1 MRFTIALLLC
11 LFLLACGTSDE
22 ITGMDV
28 VEVEEVIIV
37 EEDAVEKVEIE
48 EKEVIEVEAPGDKL
62 EADVKRERRSMT
74 FVNINGI
81 SYVVPNDRRYYR
93 ERKSRIDFDIFTGS
107 TLLLGVG
114 EETRVVRFS
123 DIDTTMKKLIF
134 TEMQEED
141 VVHTAFYTY
150 IEANIKDLFTG
161 YEGSILT
168 DSIGSTQ
175 GFFDPDT
182 FAKVLEMNPKADFE
196 VFADIKTLGK
206 GKLKIK
212 DFGEF
217 TFYVGLKPGNPIVMD
232 LNGDEVINQSK
243 VLIHIKN
250 GNVIDLSPYGTS

>member
-1 MRFTIALLLC
+1 MRFHLVLLVC
-11 LFLLACGTSDE
+11 LFLLACTAPEMDE
-22 ITGMDV
+22 ITGIDA
-28 VEVEEVIIV
+28 VEVEVI
-37 EEDAVEKVEIE
+37 EDAIEKIEVE
-48 EKEVIEVEAPGDKL
+48 EKEVIEVEAPGEKL
-62 EADVKRERRSMT
+62 EADVKRERGSIT
-74 FVNINGI
+74 FVNIKGI
-81 SYVVPNDRRYYR
+81 SYVVPNERRYYR
-93 ERKSRIDFDIFTGS
+93 EGKSRIDFDIFTGS

-134 TEMQEED
+134 TELQEED

-150 IEANIKDLFTG
+150 IEANIKDLFTD

-168 DSIGSTQ
+168 DNIGSKQ
-175 GFFDPDT
+175 GFFEPDT
-182 FAKVLEMNPKADFE
+182 FAKVLEMNPKADFA

-243 VLIHIKN
+243 VLIHTKN